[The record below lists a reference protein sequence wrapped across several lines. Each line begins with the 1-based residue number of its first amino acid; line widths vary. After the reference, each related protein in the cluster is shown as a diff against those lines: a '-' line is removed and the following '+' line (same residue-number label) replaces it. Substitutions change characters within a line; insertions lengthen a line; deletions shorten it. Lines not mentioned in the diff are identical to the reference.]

1 MSHATLKNAWLL
13 FFFFERA
20 GDQRKEAKEKS
31 QRKALILK
39 LFKKETVTLLALFLK
54 NILFLE

>member
-20 GDQRKEAKEKS
+20 GDQRKEAKES
-31 QRKALILK
+31 RRIIDV
-39 LFKKETVTLLALFLK
+39 FYNV
-54 NILFLE
+54 